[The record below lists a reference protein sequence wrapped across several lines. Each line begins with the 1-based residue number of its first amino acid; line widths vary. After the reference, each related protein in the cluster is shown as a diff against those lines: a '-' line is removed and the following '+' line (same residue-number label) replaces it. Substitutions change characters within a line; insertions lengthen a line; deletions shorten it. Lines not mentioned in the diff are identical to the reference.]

1 MLRQAPNKE
10 TRAVRF
16 VHSRGIRA
24 FGAAMLLLAATACG
38 IPRPGPTKQEVLE
51 SGIDQ
56 SGSAYVVP
64 VDERVTRATAVI
76 PPLGFSES
84 FRNAGVV
91 GSDDIRPGDT
101 LGLTIW
107 ENVDEGLLAP
117 QGTNST
123 QLTEVQVD
131 GDGFI
136 FVPYAGRIMAA
147 GNTPEA
153 LRRIITEKLEGQT
166 PDPQVSVT
174 RVAGDGATV
183 SVVGGVGAQGVY
195 ALERPTRTLSS
206 MLARAGGVTIP
217 TEIAQVTVTRGKH
230 SGKVWLTDLYSNPR
244 QDIALRPGDII
255 LVEEDQRSFI
265 ALGATGGQSRVPF
278 ETQTLSAL
286 EAIAQV
292 GGLSTGLADPKGVFI
307 LRDES
312 EKVAEAV
319 LGRDLSGEQRMI
331 YILDLTQPN
340 GIFNARDFVIR
351 DDDTVYV
358 TEAPFVQWQ
367 KALSA
372 ITTPLATAGS
382 VNALVQ

>member
-1 MLRQAPNKE
+1 
-10 TRAVRF
+10 
-16 VHSRGIRA
+16 
-24 FGAAMLLLAATACG
+24 
-38 IPRPGPTKQEVLE
+38 
-51 SGIDQ
+51 
-56 SGSAYVVP
+56 
-64 VDERVTRATAVI
+64 
-76 PPLGFSES
+76 
-84 FRNAGVV
+84 
-91 GSDDIRPGDT
+91 
-101 LGLTIW
+101 
-107 ENVDEGLLAP
+107 
-117 QGTNST
+117 
-123 QLTEVQVD
+123 
-131 GDGFI
+131 
-136 FVPYAGRIMAA
+136 
-147 GNTPEA
+147 
-153 LRRIITEKLEGQT
+153 
-166 PDPQVSVT
+166 
-174 RVAGDGATV
+174 
-183 SVVGGVGAQGVY
+183 
-195 ALERPTRTLSS
+195 
-206 MLARAGGVTIP
+206 
-217 TEIAQVTVTRGKH
+217 VTVTRGKH